1 MAKRST
7 KPPKKREQPWLA
19 AAREKLRAKG
29 PGVRDEGAI
38 EDAFEEL
45 ATAASNAAPGAD
57 AAVPLARARFA
68 WNLPLVHALSTA
80 PGSEGAEVREQVARW
95 LSGSA
100 EEIAAV
106 TPLARDRLTRFGHL
120 RRPIVHVYAQPPLLA
135 LTVGREAVAEDDVI
149 SVDERGWP
157 SAGHSLLVLSAV
169 ARPLFPDEG
178 STEHAGAMVSLA
190 ELAWNLHTL
199 DLYEAAIPA
208 AACAELRRKA
218 DALRAATPA
227 TADKLDEMVA
237 LRRTRFAHD
246 RRLLRVQSVR
256 IVGVDVRMTVASVD
270 PRDMKLRA

>member
-19 AAREKLRAKG
+19 AAREKLRVNG
-29 PGVRDEGAI
+29 PGVRDESAI
-38 EDAFEEL
+38 QDAFEEL
-45 ATAASNAAPGAD
+45 ATAASSAAPGAD
-57 AAVPLARARFA
+57 AAVPLARARVA

-106 TPLARDRLTRFGHL
+106 VPLARDRLERFGHL

-135 LTVGREAVAEDDVI
+135 LTVGREAVTEDALI
-149 SVDERGWP
+149 PVDERGWP
-157 SAGHSLLVLSAV
+157 SAGHVLLVLAAV

-190 ELAWNLHTL
+190 ELSWNLHTL
-199 DLYEAAIPA
+199 DQYEAAIPA
-208 AACAELRRKA
+208 AACAELRGKA
-218 DALRAATPA
+218 AALRAATKA
-227 TADKLDEMVA
+227 TADTLDEMVA
-237 LRRTRFAHD
+237 LRRTRFGHD

-256 IVGVDVRMTVASVD
+256 IVGADVRMTVASVD
-270 PRDMKLRA
+270 PRDMKRG